1 MATQLYDSESQAIY
15 PNTQADAVSVDVDN
29 KDINNVQSAIQDLY
43 QQVANKSGDQAAV
56 SNLTF
61 EISYLVSNISDA
73 EQIKNVDGKKWSKT
87 FQLPTTDKPYA
98 WKRTVIGYTG
108 IVEADKK
115 SVYEIVIADI
125 AEISQSLYIAMDNTK
140 TPRIYYPQ
148 TYTEDNTPYDN
159 LQASIKSIIKATI
172 DKDSSMVW
180 SESPVSISASAPYG
194 YVATR
199 IRKNGTWTRFVI
211 GLNSKW
217 SYDSKMIVK
226 YALTPSNSSP
236 HVDKTNQDPGDK
248 WKDQVTVTGTGY
260 LWMITATKVSANY
273 ALDDSGNIWSEPQL
287 ISVIQNGI

>member
-15 PNTQADAVSVDVDN
+15 PNTQADAVSVNTD
-29 KDINNVQSAIQDLY
+29 KTDINNVQSAIQDLY
-43 QQVANKSGDQAAV
+43 TQIAKVNGDQAAI

-73 EQIKNVDGKKWSKT
+73 EQIKNEKQWSGT
-87 FQLPTTDKPYA
+87 FQLPDSNKPYA
-98 WKRTVIGYTG
+98 WKRTILGYTG
-108 IVEADKK
+108 IADADRK
-115 SVYEIVIADI
+115 SVYEIVTADI

-140 TPRIYYPQ
+140 PPTIYYPQ
-148 TYTEDNTPYDN
+148 AYREDNTHYDN
-159 LQASIKSIIKATI
+159 LQASITSIIEETKK
-172 DKDSSMVW
+172 KDSSMKW

-217 SYDSKMIVK
+217 SYDSKMVVK
-226 YALTPSNSSP
+226 YALTQSNSSP
-236 HVDKTNQDPGDK
+236 EIDRTNQDPGNN
-248 WKDQVTVTGTGY
+248 WSDQVTGAGY
-260 LWMITATKVSANY
+260 LWMTTATKVSTNY
-273 ALDDSGNIWSEPQL
+273 ALDDSGYIWSPPQL

>member
-15 PNTQADAVSVDVDN
+15 PNTQADAVSVNIDN

-43 QQVANKSGDQAAV
+43 KQVADKNGDQAAI

-73 EQIKNVDGKKWSKT
+73 EQIKNEKQWSGT
-87 FQLPTTDKPYA
+87 FQLPDSNKPYA
-98 WKRTVIGYTG
+98 WKRTILGYTG
-108 IVEADKK
+108 IAEADKK
-115 SVYEIVIADI
+115 SVYEIVTADI

-140 TPRIYYPQ
+140 TPKIYYPQ
-148 TYTEDNTPYDN
+148 VYREDNTSYDN
-159 LQASIKSIIKATI
+159 LQASIKSIIEETKK
-172 DKDSSMVW
+172 KDSSMKW

-199 IRKNGTWTRFVI
+199 IRKNGTWTEFVI

-226 YALTPSNSSP
+226 YAYTPSNSSP
-236 HVDKTNQDPGDK
+236 KIDRTNEDPGDN
-248 WKDQVTVTGTGY
+248 WSDQVTGTGY
-260 LWMITATKVSANY
+260 LWMITATKVSTNY
-273 ALDDSGNIWSEPQL
+273 ALDDSGNIWSPPQL
-287 ISVIQNGI
+287 ISVIQ

>member
-15 PNTQADAVSVDVDN
+15 PNTQADAVSVNVDN

-73 EQIKNVDGKKWSKT
+73 EQIKNVDGKKWSGT
-87 FQLPTTDKPYA
+87 FQLPTADKPYA
-98 WKRTVIGYTG
+98 WKRTIIGYTG
-108 IVEADKK
+108 IADADRK

-125 AEISQSLYIAMDNTK
+125 AEINQSLYIAMDNTK

-148 TYTEDNTPYDN
+148 AYTEDNTPYNN
-159 LQASIKSIIKATI
+159 LQASIKSIIKATT
-172 DKDSSMVW
+172 DEDSSMVW

-199 IRKNGTWTRFVI
+199 IRKNGTWTEFVI

-217 SYDSKMIVK
+217 SYDSRMIVK
-226 YALTPSNSSP
+226 YALTQSNSSP
-236 HVDKTNQDPGDK
+236 EIDSANQDPGGE
-248 WKDQVTVTGTGY
+248 WSDQVTGTGY
-260 LWMITATKVSANY
+260 IWMITATKVSTNY
-273 ALDDSGNIWSEPQL
+273 AKDDQDNIWSAPQL
-287 ISVIQNGI
+287 ISVTQ

>member
-15 PNTQADAVSVDVDN
+15 PNTQADAVSVNVDN

-73 EQIKNVDGKKWSKT
+73 EQIKNVDGKKWSRT
-87 FQLPTTDKPYA
+87 FQLPNANNPYA
-98 WKRTVIGYTG
+98 WKRTIIGYTG
-108 IVEADKK
+108 IAEADKK

-140 TPRIYYPQ
+140 TPTIYYPQ
-148 TYTEDNTPYDN
+148 AYGEDNTPYNN
-159 LQASIKSIIKATI
+159 LQASITSIIKATT

-199 IRKNGTWTRFVI
+199 IRKNGTWTEFVI
-211 GLNSKW
+211 ALNSKW
-217 SYDSKMIVK
+217 SYDSRMIVK
-226 YALTPSNSSP
+226 YTYTKSSLSPSINREQP
-236 HVDKTNQDPGDK
+236 DPGDE
-248 WKDQVTVTGTGY
+248 WEDQVTGTGY
-260 LWMITATKVSANY
+260 LWMITANKVSTGY
-273 ALDDSGNIWSEPQL
+273 AKDDQGNIWSAPQL
-287 ISVIQNGI
+287 ISVTQ

>member
-15 PNTQADAVSVDVDN
+15 PNTQADAVSVNIDN

-61 EISYLVSNISDA
+61 EISYLVSKISDVN
-73 EQIKNVDGKKWSKT
+73 QIKNLDEKQWGGT
-87 FQLPTTDKPYA
+87 FQLPTADKPYA
-98 WKRTVIGYTG
+98 WKRTIIGYTG
-108 IVEADKK
+108 IADADRK
-115 SVYEIVIADI
+115 SVYEIVTADI

-148 TYTEDNTPYDN
+148 AYTEDNTPYNN

-180 SESPVSISASAPYG
+180 SESPVSISSSAPYG

-199 IRKNGTWTRFVI
+199 IRKNGTWTEFVI

-217 SYDSKMIVK
+217 SYDSRMIVK

-248 WKDQVTVTGTGY
+248 WKDQVTGTGY
-260 LWMITATKVSANY
+260 IWMITATRVSTNY
-273 ALDDSGNIWSEPQL
+273 AKDDSGYIWSPPQL
-287 ISVIQNGI
+287 ISVIQ

>member
-15 PNTQADAVSVDVDN
+15 PNTQADAVSVNIDN

-43 QQVANKSGDQAAV
+43 QQVANKNGDQAAV

-61 EISYLVSNISDA
+61 EISYLVSNISDVN
-73 EQIKNVDGKKWSKT
+73 QIKNEKQWSGT
-87 FQLPTTDKPYA
+87 FQLPDSNKPYA
-98 WKRTVIGYTG
+98 WKRTIIGYTG
-108 IVEADKK
+108 IAEADKK

-125 AEISQSLYIAMDNTK
+125 AEINQSLYIAIDNTK

-148 TYTEDNTPYDN
+148 AYREDNTSYDN
-159 LQASIKSIIKATI
+159 LQASITSIIAETKK
-172 DKDSSMVW
+172 KDSSMIW

-199 IRKNGTWTRFVI
+199 IRKNGTWTEFAI

-226 YALTPSNSSP
+226 YTYTTSSSSP
-236 HVDKTNQDPGDK
+236 SINRKQDNPGDN
-248 WKDQVTVTGTGY
+248 WADQVTGTGY
-260 LWMITATKVSANY
+260 LWMITATRVSTNY
-273 ALDDSGNIWSEPQL
+273 AKDDSENIWSAPQL

>member
-15 PNTQADAVSVDVDN
+15 PNTQADAVSVNVDN

-73 EQIKNVDGKKWSKT
+73 EQIKNVDGKKWSRT
-87 FQLPTTDKPYA
+87 FQLPNANNPYA
-98 WKRTVIGYTG
+98 WKRTIIGYTG
-108 IVEADKK
+108 IAEADKK
-115 SVYEIVIADI
+115 SVYEIVTADI
-125 AEISQSLYIAMDNTK
+125 AEINQSLYIAMDNTK

-148 TYTEDNTPYDN
+148 TYTEDNTPYNN
-159 LQASIKSIIKATI
+159 LQASIKSIIKATT

-199 IRKNGTWTRFVI
+199 IRKNGTWTEFVI

-217 SYDSKMIVK
+217 SYDSRMIVK
-226 YALTPSNSSP
+226 YALTQSNSSP
-236 HVDKTNQDPGDK
+236 EIDRTNKDLGDN
-248 WKDQVTVTGTGY
+248 WSDQVTGTGY
-260 LWMITATKVSANY
+260 IWMITATKVSTNY
-273 ALDDSGNIWSEPQL
+273 AKDDSGYIWSAPQL
-287 ISVIQNGI
+287 ISVIQ

>member
-43 QQVANKSGDQAAV
+43 QQVANKNGDQAAV

-61 EISYLVSNISDA
+61 EISYLVSKISDA
-73 EQIKNVDGKKWSKT
+73 EQIKNVDEKKWSKT
-87 FQLPTTDKPYA
+87 FQLPNADNPYA
-98 WKRTVIGYTG
+98 WKHTIIGYTG
-108 IVEADKK
+108 IADADRK

-125 AEISQSLYIAMDNTK
+125 AEISQSLYIAMNNQK
-140 TPRIYYPQ
+140 PPIIYYPQ
-148 TYTEDNTPYDN
+148 AYREDNTPYNN
-159 LQASIKSIIKATI
+159 LQASIKSIIEATT

-199 IRKNGTWTRFVI
+199 IRKNGTWTEFVI

-217 SYDSKMIVK
+217 SYDSRMIVK

-236 HVDKTNQDPGDK
+236 NVDKTNQDPGDK
-248 WKDQVTVTGTGY
+248 WKDQVTGTGY
-260 LWMITATKVSANY
+260 LWMITATKVSTNY

-287 ISVIQNGI
+287 ISVIQ

>member
-61 EISYLVSNISDA
+61 EISYLVSKISDA

-87 FQLPTTDKPYA
+87 FQLPTADKPYA
-98 WKRTVIGYTG
+98 WKHTIIGYTG
-108 IVEADKK
+108 IADADRK
-115 SVYEIVIADI
+115 SVYEIVTADI

-148 TYTEDNTPYDN
+148 AYREDNTPYNN

-172 DKDSSMVW
+172 DEDSSMVW

-199 IRKNGTWTRFVI
+199 IRKNGTWTEFVI
-211 GLNSKW
+211 GLNYKW
-217 SYDSKMIVK
+217 SYDSKMVVK
-226 YALTPSNSSP
+226 YALTQPNSSP
-236 HVDKTNQDPGDK
+236 EIDRTNKDLGDI
-248 WKDQVTVTGTGY
+248 WADQVTGTGY
-260 LWMITATKVSANY
+260 LWMITATKVSTNY
-273 ALDDSGNIWSEPQL
+273 AKDDSGYIWSAPQL
-287 ISVIQNGI
+287 ISVIQ

>member
-15 PNTQADAVSVDVDN
+15 PNTQADAVSVNIDN

-61 EISYLVSNISDA
+61 EISYLVSNISDVN
-73 EQIKNVDGKKWSKT
+73 QIKNEKQWSGT
-87 FQLPTTDKPYA
+87 FQLPDSNKPYA
-98 WKRTVIGYTG
+98 WKRTIIGYTG
-108 IVEADKK
+108 IAEADKK

-125 AEISQSLYIAMDNTK
+125 AEINQSLYIAIDNTK

-148 TYTEDNTPYDN
+148 AYREDNTSYDN
-159 LQASIKSIIKATI
+159 LQASIKSIIEESKK
-172 DKDSSMVW
+172 KDSSMIW

-199 IRKNGTWTRFVI
+199 IRKNGTWTKFVI

-217 SYDSKMIVK
+217 SYDSKMVVK
-226 YALTPSNSSP
+226 YTYTTSSSSP
-236 HVDKTNQDPGDK
+236 SINRKQDNPGNN
-248 WKDQVTVTGTGY
+248 WADQVTGTGY
-260 LWMITATKVSANY
+260 LWMITATRVSTNY
-273 ALDDSGNIWSEPQL
+273 AKDDSENIWSAPQL

>member
-15 PNTQADAVSVDVDN
+15 PNTQADAVSVNIDN

-61 EISYLVSNISDA
+61 EISYLVSNISDVN
-73 EQIKNVDGKKWSKT
+73 QIKNEKQWSRT
-87 FQLPTTDKPYA
+87 FQLPDSNKPYA
-98 WKRTVIGYTG
+98 WKRTIIGYTG
-108 IVEADKK
+108 IADADRK
-115 SVYEIVIADI
+115 SVYEIVTADI
-125 AEISQSLYIAMDNTK
+125 AEINQSLYIAVNTTK
-140 TPRIYYPQ
+140 LPIIYYPQ
-148 TYTEDNTPYDN
+148 IYREDNTSYDN
-159 LQASIKSIIKATI
+159 LQASIPSIIAETKK
-172 DKDSSMVW
+172 KDSSMIW

-199 IRKNGTWTRFVI
+199 IRKNGTWTKFVI

-226 YALTPSNSSP
+226 YARTPSNSSP
-236 HVDKTNQDPGDK
+236 EIDRTNQDPGGE
-248 WKDQVTVTGTGY
+248 WKDQVTGTGY
-260 LWMITATKVSANY
+260 LWMITATRVSTNY
-273 ALDDSGNIWSEPQL
+273 AQDDSGYIWSPPQL

>member
-15 PNTQADAVSVDVDN
+15 PNTQADAVSVNVDN

-73 EQIKNVDGKKWSKT
+73 EQIKNVDGKKWSRT
-87 FQLPTTDKPYA
+87 FQLPNANNPYA

-108 IVEADKK
+108 IAEADKK

-125 AEISQSLYIAMDNTK
+125 AEINQSLYIAMDNTK
-140 TPRIYYPQ
+140 TPTIYYPQ
-148 TYTEDNTPYDN
+148 KYTEDNTPYDN
-159 LQASIKSIIKATI
+159 LQASITRIIEASING
-172 DKDSSMVW
+172 DSSMKW
-180 SESPVSISASAPYG
+180 SESPVSISASTPYG

-211 GLNSKW
+211 ALNSKW
-217 SYDSKMIVK
+217 SYDSKMVVK
-226 YALTPSNSSP
+226 YTYTTSSSSP
-236 HVDKTNQDPGDK
+236 SIDRTKDNPGDI
-248 WKDQVTVTGTGY
+248 WEDQVTGTGY
-260 LWMITATKVSANY
+260 LWMITATRVSTNY
-273 ALDDSGNIWSEPQL
+273 AQDDSGNIWSDPQL
-287 ISVIQNGI
+287 ISVIQ

>member
-15 PNTQADAVSVDVDN
+15 PNTQADAVSVNIDN

-43 QQVANKSGDQAAV
+43 QQVANKNGDQAAI

-73 EQIKNVDGKKWSKT
+73 EQIKNVDENQWGKT
-87 FQLPTTDKPYA
+87 FQLPDSNKPYA
-98 WKRTVIGYTG
+98 WKRTILGYTG
-108 IVEADKK
+108 IAEADRK
-115 SVYEIVIADI
+115 SVYEIVTADI
-125 AEISQSLYIAMDNTK
+125 AEINQSLYIAIDNTK

-148 TYTEDNTPYDN
+148 AYREDNTPYDN
-159 LQASIKSIIKATI
+159 LQASITNIIDETKK
-172 DKDSSMVW
+172 KDSSMIW

-226 YALTPSNSSP
+226 YALTSSNSSP
-236 HVDKTNQDPGDK
+236 EIDRTNKDPGGN
-248 WKDQVTVTGTGY
+248 WSDQVTGTGY
-260 LWMITATKVSANY
+260 IWMITATKVSTNY
-273 ALDDSGNIWSEPQL
+273 ALDDSGNIWSSPQL

>member
-15 PNTQADAVSVDVDN
+15 PNTQADAVSVN
-29 KDINNVQSAIQDLY
+29 TGKTDINNVQSAIQDLY
-43 QQVANKSGDQAAV
+43 KQVANKNGDQAAI

-61 EISYLVSNISDA
+61 EISYLVSNISDT
-73 EQIKNVDGKKWSKT
+73 EQIKNETQWSNT
-87 FQLPTTDKPYA
+87 FQLPTTNKPYA

-108 IVEADKK
+108 IAEADKK

-125 AEISQSLYIAMDNTK
+125 AEINQSLYIAMDNTK

-148 TYTEDNTPYDN
+148 AYKEDDTPYDN
-159 LQASIKSIIKATI
+159 LQASITNIIDETKKR
-172 DKDSSMVW
+172 DNSMIW

-199 IRKNGTWTRFVI
+199 IRKNGTWTEFVI

-226 YALTPSNSSP
+226 YTYTPSNSSP
-236 HVDKTNQDPGDK
+236 SMDRTKDNPGDI
-248 WKDQVTVTGTGY
+248 WKDQVTGTGY
-260 LWMITATKVSANY
+260 LWMITATRVSTNY

-287 ISVIQNGI
+287 ISVIQ

>member
-73 EQIKNVDGKKWSKT
+73 EQIKNVDEKKWSKT
-87 FQLPTTDKPYA
+87 FQLPNANNPYA
-98 WKRTVIGYTG
+98 WKRTIIGYTG
-108 IVEADKK
+108 IADADRK

-148 TYTEDNTPYDN
+148 AYREDNTPYDN
-159 LQASIKSIIKATI
+159 LQAPIKYIIDETKKR
-172 DKDSSMVW
+172 DNSMIW

-217 SYDSKMIVK
+217 SYDSKMVVK
-226 YALTPSNSSP
+226 YALTQSNLP
-236 HVDKTNQDPGDK
+236 PEIDRTKDDPGDK
-248 WKDQVTVTGTGY
+248 WKDQVTGTGY
-260 LWMITATKVSANY
+260 LWMITATIVSTNY
-273 ALDDSGNIWSEPQL
+273 AKDDNDNIWSAPQL
-287 ISVIQNGI
+287 ISVIQ

>member
-73 EQIKNVDGKKWSKT
+73 EQIKNVDGKKWSGT
-87 FQLPTTDKPYA
+87 FQLPNANNPYA
-98 WKRTVIGYTG
+98 WKRTIIGYTG
-108 IVEADKK
+108 IADADRK
-115 SVYEIVIADI
+115 SVYEIVTADI
-125 AEISQSLYIAMDNTK
+125 AEINQSLYIAMDNTK

-148 TYTEDNTPYDN
+148 VYGEDNTPYNN

-199 IRKNGTWTRFVI
+199 IRKNGTWTEFVI
-211 GLNSKW
+211 ALNSKW
-217 SYDSKMIVK
+217 SYDSRLVTKF
-226 YALTPSNSSP
+226 
-236 HVDKTNQDPGDK
+236 
-248 WKDQVTVTGTGY
+248 TVTSTFEKPQLTRTAANPGNQWVDTNEQEFTGY
-260 LWMITATKVSANY
+260 LWMISASQNNNNY
-273 ALDDSGNIWSEPQL
+273 VLDDNKNIWSEPQL
-287 ISVIQNGI
+287 ISIVK

>member
-15 PNTQADAVSVDVDN
+15 PNTQADAVSVN
-29 KDINNVQSAIQDLY
+29 TGRTDINNVQSAIQDLY
-43 QQVANKSGDQAAV
+43 KQVSNKNGDQAAI

-61 EISYLVSNISDA
+61 EISYLVSNISDT
-73 EQIKNVDGKKWSKT
+73 EQIKNETQWSNT
-87 FQLPTTDKPYA
+87 FQLPTTNKPYA

-108 IVEADKK
+108 IAEADKK

-125 AEISQSLYIAMDNTK
+125 AEINQSLYIAMDNTK

-148 TYTEDNTPYDN
+148 AYKEDDTPYDN
-159 LQASIKSIIKATI
+159 LQASITNIIDETKKR
-172 DKDSSMVW
+172 DNSMIW

-199 IRKNGTWTRFVI
+199 IRKNGTWTEFVI

-226 YALTPSNSSP
+226 YTYTSSNSSP
-236 HVDKTNQDPGDK
+236 SIDRTKDNPGDI
-248 WKDQVTVTGTGY
+248 WKDQVKGTGY
-260 LWMITATKVSANY
+260 LWMITATRVSTNY
-273 ALDDSGNIWSEPQL
+273 AQDDSGNIWSEPQL
-287 ISVIQNGI
+287 ISVIQ